1 MNKSYCKRAF
11 DHIYCD
17 SRGRYRLCCHAF
29 PFEDKP
35 IFNSTVTTPFKYYL
49 SPEMDEVRKK
59 MLNGEDIPQC
69 GLCTSMESGK
79 MLPEHLRWVP
89 KHRATSCIIGPK
101 TNENIIS
108 NVGISFREFNKIQTE
123 PRDIELK
130 LRIFGTHCNL
140 SCYMCHPQNSST
152 RRKELSLLKNK
163 YFGYDDIP
171 IKKEQ
176 YDKTIKDVLDNIDRV
191 SSIKFTGGEPFLL
204 PRMWDFLDKISDEDA
219 SKIEVGFDTNLTS
232 MDYTKFTSDVILKFK
247 KVNLAV
253 SCDHYGDKLAWIRYP
268 MDVKKF
274 ESNLKLYREWINFLH
289 CTASILN
296 INDYDEIIKYYKDHF
311 DLKLKFCSIAYTPS
325 FLAPRNSN
333 NKKELIERFKDN
345 EIILAKELENEPH
358 ESGLEKMKQY
368 ISELNKIRKTDI
380 SKLWPDLDA
389 L

>member
-17 SRGRYRLCCHAF
+17 NKGRYRLCCHAY

-69 GLCTSMESGK
+69 GLCTSMESGHIS
-79 MLPEHLRWVP
+79 EWGENSRQ
-89 KHRATSCIIGPK
+89 TSCIIGPK
-101 TNENIIS
+101 TKENLIS
-108 NVGISFREFNKIQTE
+108 DVGISYREFNKIQTE

-130 LRIFGTHCNL
+130 LRVFGSHCNL
-140 SCYMCHPQNSST
+140 SCYMCHPHNSST
-152 RRKELSLLKNK
+152 RRKEISLLKNN
-163 YFGYDDIP
+163 YFGGNDKP

-204 PRMWDFLDKISDEDA
+204 PRMWSFLNKISDEDA
-219 SKIEVGFDTNLTS
+219 SKIKVSFDTNLTA
-232 MDYTKFTSDVILKFK
+232 MDYTKFTSDIVLKFK
-247 KVNLAV
+247 EVTLAV

-268 MDVKKF
+268 IDVKKF

-296 INDYDEIIKYYKDHF
+296 INDYDDIIKYYKDHF
-311 DLKLKFCSIAYTPS
+311 DLKLKFCSIVYGPS
-325 FLAPRNSN
+325 FLTPRNSN
-333 NKKELIERFKDN
+333 NKKELIESFKDN

-358 ESGLEKMKQY
+358 ESDQEKMKQY
-368 ISELNKIRKTDI
+368 LSELNDIRKIDVFE
-380 SKLWPDLDA
+380 LWPNLDI

>member
-17 SRGRYRLCCHAF
+17 SKGRYRLCCHAF

-49 SPEMDEVRKK
+49 SPEMDEIRSR
-59 MLNGEDIPQC
+59 MLDGKNIPEC
-69 GLCTSMESGK
+69 YLCTSIEQRGGVSY
-79 MLPEHLRWVP
+79 
-89 KHRATSCIIGPK
+89 
-101 TNENIIS
+101 
-108 NVGISFREFNKIQTE
+108 REFNKIQTE

-130 LRIFGTHCNL
+130 LRVFGSHCNL
-140 SCYMCHPQNSST
+140 TCYMCMPHNSST
-152 RRKELSLLKNK
+152 RRKELSLLKNN
-163 YFGYDDIP
+163 YFGGNDKP

-204 PRMWDFLDKISDEDA
+204 PRMWSFLDKISDEDA
-219 SKIEVGFDTNLTS
+219 SKIGVSFDTNLTA

-247 KVNLAV
+247 NVGLAV

-268 MDVKKF
+268 INVKKF
-274 ESNLKLYREWINFLH
+274 ESNLKLYKEWISGLN

-296 INDYDEIIKYYKDHF
+296 INDSEEIKKYYKDNF
-311 DLKLKFCSIAYTPS
+311 DLDLDFCSIVYYPY
-325 FLAPRNSN
+325 FLSIRNSN
-333 NKKELIERFKDN
+333 NKNTIMKNFHKVSSEFTKHGTGDSGNRLITELKRVPVNKDD
-345 EIILAKELENEPH
+345 I
-358 ESGLEKMKQY
+358 KQY
-368 ISELNKIRKTDI
+368 LSELNAVRKTDI
-380 SKLWPDLDA
+380 SKLWPDLDD